1 MKLTKTILCL
11 LLTTV
16 IIVMGSATFIEQAHD
31 AAFAQEHVYHTWW
44 FFALWLSIAMLSA
57 FYLWQQRL
65 WKRTAV
71 FALHLS
77 LLLILLGAGITFTT
91 SKEGRLHLRSQGST
105 NIFYTKE
112 GMKDQLPFTLSLDS
126 FSIAYYP
133 GTQAPQDFVSYVSID
148 KNQHT
153 QISMNHV
160 LEAEG
165 YRLYQSSFDPDLHG
179 TVLGVSYDP
188 YGMLVTYLGYA
199 LLGLSMV
206 AVLLSRREE
215 FRQLLRSPL
224 LKKGFLMLVLSTMAI
239 TTVSARSIPTINA
252 DEAQKAARMQI
263 VYNNRVAPFSTLA
276 HDFLSKIYGKSSYCG
291 LSAEQV
297 VYGWLARPDAW
308 KNEPMIYIK
317 SGQLRRQLNIT
328 DKYVSMA
335 QLFDGDE
342 YILNR
347 LMTDGEPQIDKAV
360 QELDE
365 KVGLILMLTNGQLIR
380 PVPQGVPQLSTTRI
394 EAEILYNT
402 IPFCKFLFMFCL
414 TMGLITFVVMVYR
427 AKHPSVGLNRA
438 WTFFRICLYAT
449 CIVHASA
456 YALHWYI
463 AGRIP
468 LGNGY
473 ETMLFLALVLL
484 VLSILLHRRL
494 SFILPFGFLLTGFA
508 LLVAWLGQRNP
519 QITPL
524 MPVLQSP
531 ILASHVSIIM
541 MAYALMAFM
550 MLNGIFALFTDQM
563 HRQQLTVLSR
573 LMLYP
578 AVFMLSAGIFLGAIW
593 ANVSWGKYWSW
604 DPKEVWALITLLIYA
619 VPLHTNSIPVFRRP
633 KVLHAYLIA
642 AFLTVLMTYFGVNYL
657 LGGMHSYA

>member
-1 MKLTKTILCL
+1 
-11 LLTTV
+11 
-16 IIVMGSATFIEQAHD
+16 
-31 AAFAQEHVYHTWW
+31 
-44 FFALWLSIAMLSA
+44 
-57 FYLWQQRL
+57 
-65 WKRTAV
+65 
-71 FALHLS
+71 
-77 LLLILLGAGITFTT
+77 
-91 SKEGRLHLRSQGST
+91 
-105 NIFYTKE
+105 
-112 GMKDQLPFTLSLDS
+112 
-126 FSIAYYP
+126 
-133 GTQAPQDFVSYVSID
+133 
-148 KNQHT
+148 
-153 QISMNHV
+153 
-160 LEAEG
+160 
-165 YRLYQSSFDPDLHG
+165 
-179 TVLGVSYDP
+179 
-188 YGMLVTYLGYA
+188 
-199 LLGLSMV
+199 
-206 AVLLSRREE
+206 
-215 FRQLLRSPL
+215 
-224 LKKGFLMLVLSTMAI
+224 
-239 TTVSARSIPTINA
+239 
-252 DEAQKAARMQI
+252 
-263 VYNNRVAPFSTLA
+263 
-276 HDFLSKIYGKSSYCG
+276 
-291 LSAEQV
+291 
-297 VYGWLARPDAW
+297 
-308 KNEPMIYIK
+308 
-317 SGQLRRQLNIT
+317 
-328 DKYVSMA
+328 
-335 QLFDGDE
+335 
-342 YILNR
+342 
-347 LMTDGEPQIDKAV
+347 
-360 QELDE
+360 
-365 KVGLILMLTNGQLIR
+365 
-380 PVPQGVPQLSTTRI
+380 
-394 EAEILYNT
+394 
-402 IPFCKFLFMFCL
+402 MFCL